1 VHERDLIVRSC
12 CYLKQRVKVLRQI
25 PPSIESIII
34 LNPPIDKAK
43 AVGELIDHFVGGR
56 VFHALTTTGAPAKIG
71 QDLEPDFYNCDV
83 RCGATCVLYHDP
95 SSLGVLFLNIKC
107 LPHSTRE

>member
-1 VHERDLIVRSC
+1 MHERDLIVRSC

-43 AVGELIDHFVGGR
+43 AVGELIDHFVGGS
-56 VFHALTTTGAPAKIG
+56 VSPAMTSHPAHIVPG
-71 QDLEPDFYNCDV
+71 LEPN
-83 RCGATCVLYHDP
+83 L
-95 SSLGVLFLNIKC
+95 
-107 LPHSTRE
+107 

>member
-1 VHERDLIVRSC
+1 MHERDFIARSW
-12 CYLKQRVKVLRQI
+12 CYLKQRVQVLRQI

-43 AVGELIDHFVGGR
+43 AVSELIDHFVGGR
-56 VFHALTTTGAPAKIG
+56 VFPARTSRPPFVPG
-71 QDLEPDFYNCDV
+71 VETDLYNCDV

-95 SSLGVLFLNIKC
+95 SSLGVLFFNIKC